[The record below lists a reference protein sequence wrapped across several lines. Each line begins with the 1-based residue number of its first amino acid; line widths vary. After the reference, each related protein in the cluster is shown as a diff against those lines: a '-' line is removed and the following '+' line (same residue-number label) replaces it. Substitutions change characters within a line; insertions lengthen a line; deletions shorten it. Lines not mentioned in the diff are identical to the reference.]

1 MKLKVVSNVLALNSH
16 SIKHKI
22 FKMRSHKISCNA
34 SQSKIL
40 FILWLQ
46 CGYLDLVFL
55 IIFSLLCFFLLI
67 KLPLEL
73 WFTSKKPII
82 NFSHDIYPKI

>member
-16 SIKHKI
+16 SIRHKI

-34 SQSKIL
+34 KTSSQYKQLCKIFTAL
-40 FILWLQ
+40 
-46 CGYLDLVFL
+46 
-55 IIFSLLCFFLLI
+55 FFLLR